1 MLQLLRV
8 LLLLYQGFKCSRFQF
23 VTLRVF
29 ENFQFSSKFKAF
41 FNPKI
46 FLSEFSFCCQKS
58 TLQFF
63 EFYNKKL
70 KNLIIAQNILQKVF
84 RLSRTLLKTLFIIE
98 YFAFKRYICLRPNS
112 IVQFT
117 NITLR
122 SNISYSS
129 CQTNFDSYL

>member
-8 LLLLYQGFKCSRFQF
+8 LLLLYQGFKCSRYQF

-29 ENFQFSSKFKAF
+29 ENFQILLKFKAF
-41 FNPKI
+41 FNTKI
-46 FLSEFSFCCQKS
+46 FLSELSFFCQKS
-58 TLQFF
+58 TIEFF

-70 KNLIIAQNILQKVF
+70 KILIIVQKMLSKVF